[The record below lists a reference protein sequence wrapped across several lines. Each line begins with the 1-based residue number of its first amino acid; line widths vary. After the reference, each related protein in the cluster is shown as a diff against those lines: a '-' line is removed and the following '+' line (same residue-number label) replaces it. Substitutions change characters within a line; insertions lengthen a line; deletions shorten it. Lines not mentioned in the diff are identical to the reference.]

1 MQQFRHE
8 NVLTLIGVCI
18 SGNEPMLVLPFMKN
32 GDLLTY
38 IRSED
43 NSPTLRDL
51 LQFAIDV
58 GNGMAYLSAMK
69 YVHRDLAARN
79 CMMDESL
86 RIKVGDFGLT
96 RDVYERSYYVANE
109 HRELPIRWMSIEAI
123 ERNRETT
130 MSDVS
135 GDSFPQSPIR

>member
-1 MQQFRHE
+1 MQQFKHK
-8 NVLTLIGVCI
+8 NVLSLIGVCFDG
-18 SGNEPMLVLPFMKN
+18 SEPMLVLPFMEN

-51 LQFAIDV
+51 LHFAMDV
-58 GNGMAYLSAMK
+58 AGGMAYLSGLR

-79 CMMDESL
+79 CMMDRER
-86 RIKVGDFGLT
+86 RIKVADFGLT
-96 RDVYERSYYVANE
+96 RDVYERNYYVPNE
-109 HRELPIRWMSIEAI
+109 HREMPIKWMSIEAI
-123 ERNRETT
+123 ERNRVTT

-135 GDSFPQSPIR
+135 EILDC